1 MPAALNIS
9 KAIRFQEGIFDA
21 IMLKIFPLEVTGDIL
36 GAFQLAVFLKTL
48 DFKVNNSHMMSM
60 QKVMWKIEIA
70 QSKETTMIVA
80 WGYILIRSSFLI
92 KMALFLSSVVTVS
105 QIVNIVYVDKQDN
118 NHDLSL
124 TSTRRLAVLLVFWYL
139 SFLGLGMR

>member
-9 KAIRFQEGIFDA
+9 KAIRFQEGIFEA

-60 QKVMWKIEIA
+60 QKVM
-70 QSKETTMIVA
+70 
-80 WGYILIRSSFLI
+80 
-92 KMALFLSSVVTVS
+92 
-105 QIVNIVYVDKQDN
+105 
-118 NHDLSL
+118 
-124 TSTRRLAVLLVFWYL
+124 
-139 SFLGLGMR
+139 

>member
-36 GAFQLAVFLKTL
+36 GAFRLAVFLKTL

-80 WGYILIRSSFLI
+80 WGYILIRSSFLM